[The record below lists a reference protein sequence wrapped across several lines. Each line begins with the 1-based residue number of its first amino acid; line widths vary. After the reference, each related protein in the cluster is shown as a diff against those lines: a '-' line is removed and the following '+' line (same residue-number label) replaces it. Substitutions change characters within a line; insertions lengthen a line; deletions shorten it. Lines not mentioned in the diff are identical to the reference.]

1 MGVAVVKN
9 AELQDFGN
17 DAGEQ
22 NWSIICSQGRVILS
36 KQWREISTFPV
47 NQLPCLSGRWVP
59 GIPRGLY
66 CEQPSPR

>member
-9 AELQDFGN
+9 AELEDFGN
-17 DAGEQ
+17 DAGGQ
-22 NWSIICSQGRVILS
+22 NWSIICCQDRVILS
-36 KQWREISTFPV
+36 KQWRKISTFSV

-59 GIPRGLY
+59 GIPRGFH

>member
-47 NQLPCLSGRWVP
+47 NQLPCLSGR
-59 GIPRGLY
+59 
-66 CEQPSPR
+66 